1 MFFSDTLVF
10 GFDRYL
16 ESDIFALEKCTTA
29 ERKSSL
35 SKKVVAFL
43 ILSTATLKSSSMLS
57 EHVFHKLRES
67 MIPSDIHG
75 EKPVDFSVCKDGLA
89 CTNFLPLNGEK
100 DRQQCWT
107 HYI

>member
-16 ESDIFALEKCTTA
+16 ESDIFALEKCITE

-43 ILSTATLKSSSMLS
+43 ILSTATLKSW
-57 EHVFHKLRES
+57 
-67 MIPSDIHG
+67 HG
-75 EKPVDFSVCKDGLA
+75 TKAWGS
-89 CTNFLPLNGEK
+89 N
-100 DRQQCWT
+100 RWT
-107 HYI
+107 KNVYYLF